1 MKRQLGAMLVAGVLL
16 CGTLAWAQSGDT
28 SSSQPGSSSSSPYL
42 FTNSSPDTQNGSG
55 DPTQNGSGTDDT
67 QSGTSGP
74 QDTFTHPETLP
85 ALSVFSDT
93 ISHTGLSISTTA
105 GSIAQYV
112 HTDGYP
118 GYWDTL
124 NNIGGG
130 ISIAQ
135 FKPSYSWTVNYTG
148 GLDVS
153 TGYSI
158 DETDLSQNAYGG
170 FNWNFAK
177 RWQLRLKDSYLYSD
191 NPFTPFLTYL
201 GTPTPNYP
209 NPVFY
214 YPQAIVEQNQANLD
228 ITYELSP
235 HDILNFQGSEGF
247 QRYIRGGASA
257 LWNSVSY
264 SGGMEYQ
271 HTLSAQL
278 ALGGGYNFAAL
289 DFGHGE
295 SRAGVQSFEGFITYV
310 FNSHVNFSLWIGPE
324 LTNTKDI
331 VPVFCNE
338 FGCFIE
344 TLHQGSWS
352 VAEGGTFKWR
362 ISPHDELNIN
372 GSRGVSNAGGILGA
386 ADIYQFLAAYG
397 RPLAHGWNFGAGI
410 NYTDSTSVSSFRAA
424 QYVKGLTG
432 TVGFNRKIFNDAWS
446 LNAYY
451 AFVHQNENY
460 FGLPSISS
468 TSGLGVSIRYVWSRG
483 LGR

>member
-177 RWQLRLKDSYLYSD
+177 RWQLRLKDSYFYSD

-278 ALGGGYNFAAL
+278 A
-289 DFGHGE
+289 
-295 SRAGVQSFEGFITYV
+295 
-310 FNSHVNFSLWIGPE
+310 
-324 LTNTKDI
+324 
-331 VPVFCNE
+331 
-338 FGCFIE
+338 
-344 TLHQGSWS
+344 
-352 VAEGGTFKWR
+352 
-362 ISPHDELNIN
+362 
-372 GSRGVSNAGGILGA
+372 
-386 ADIYQFLAAYG
+386 
-397 RPLAHGWNFGAGI
+397 
-410 NYTDSTSVSSFRAA
+410 
-424 QYVKGLTG
+424 
-432 TVGFNRKIFNDAWS
+432 
-446 LNAYY
+446 
-451 AFVHQNENY
+451 
-460 FGLPSISS
+460 
-468 TSGLGVSIRYVWSRG
+468 
-483 LGR
+483 